1 MVGGGKKWEKMSGMV
16 KFRGH
21 SYRSLDDKGRLMLPP
36 DIRAAAESQTSG
48 GRLMLTNFD
57 GCVVGYPLTEWEA
70 IEESFSRV
78 NVLDKRL
85 RNFQRFFISGAVEVA
100 LDKQGRILLPPHLRK
115 YAGLDREVVVAGVGR
130 KFEIWDQ
137 ATFESQRA
145 EMEESFDADLSAMA
159 GLGLELRL

>member
-1 MVGGGKKWEKMSGMV
+1 MAT
-16 KFRGH
+16 FRGH
-21 SYRSLDDKGRLMLPP
+21 SYRSLDDKGRLVLPP
-36 DIRAAAESQTSG
+36 DIRAAAEAQASG

-57 GCVVGYPLTEWEA
+57 GCVAGYPLTEWEA

-85 RNFQRFFISGAVEVA
+85 RSFQRFFISGAVEVA
-100 LDKQGRILLPPHLRK
+100 LDKAGRVLLPPHLRK

-137 ATFESQRA
+137 GRFEAARA
-145 EMEESFDADLSAMA
+145 RMEESFDADLSAMA
-159 GLGLELRL
+159 ELGLELRL